1 VGKSMPAGSVDWVRD
16 GGAGDERLGMTGS
29 GGVGGEIFTIGAEF
43 GPGGRGILVK
53 MTSLK
58 I

>member
-1 VGKSMPAGSVDWVRD
+1 MGKSMPAGSVDWVRY
-16 GGAGDERLGMTGS
+16 GGADDECLGMTGS
-29 GGVGGEIFTIGAEF
+29 GGAGGEIFTIGAEF
-43 GPGGRGILVK
+43 GPGGRGISVK